1 MYTIGGLP
9 VSTLKRTQMYIPE
22 ELLDELKRKA
32 GRENTTISNIVRTAV
47 LDLIKKDRA
56 KNWETDPLW
65 EMVGMSQSED
75 HDLSV
80 NHDKYLYGKDQ

>member
-1 MYTIGGLP
+1 M
-9 VSTLKRTQMYIPE
+9 STLKRTQMYIPE

-32 GRENTTISNIVRTAV
+32 GRENTTISNIVRTAI
-47 LDLIKKDRA
+47 LELMKKDKT

-65 EMVGMSQSED
+65 EMVGMSRSED